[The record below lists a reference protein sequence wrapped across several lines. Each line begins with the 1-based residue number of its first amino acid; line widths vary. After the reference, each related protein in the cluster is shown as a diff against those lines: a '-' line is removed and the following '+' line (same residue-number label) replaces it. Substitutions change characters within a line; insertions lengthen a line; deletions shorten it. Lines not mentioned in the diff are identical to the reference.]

1 MQGVNTD
8 STVKNLI
15 YMYKGSLTCK
25 SEKADFSLCRA
36 TPSGQAD
43 PAKCEP
49 QVSSFLQ
56 CYHDMIQKSKNDCVN

>member
-25 SEKADFSLCRA
+25 AEKADFNLCRA
-36 TPSGQAD
+36 TPSGMAD
-43 PAKCEP
+43 PSKCEP
-49 QVSSFLQ
+49 QVSSFL
-56 CYHDMIQKSKNDCVN
+56 